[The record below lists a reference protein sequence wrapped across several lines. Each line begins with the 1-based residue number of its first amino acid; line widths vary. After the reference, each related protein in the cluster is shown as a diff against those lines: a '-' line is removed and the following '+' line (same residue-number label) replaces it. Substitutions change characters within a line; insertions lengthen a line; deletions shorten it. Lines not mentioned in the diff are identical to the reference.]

1 MINRNQ
7 VNADYTEERSWIF
20 LKSSDIWKFS
30 KHLYNTWLDKTLC
43 LKKCCLK
50 NGVFGKCISVC
61 ERGRIHIKQV
71 LKICKAIY
79 HQIHCHLYHLS
90 PFSTLES
97 KENGHKVARRNE
109 KAKIRQVTNEWVFG
123 GPHAP
128 YSTSSLVIWK
138 LSPTPDTLT
147 DPSPICIS
155 IPLLSWVIQL

>member
-109 KAKIRQVTNEWVFG
+109 KAKIRQVTKSHFKSPLHGFESQIC
-123 GPHAP
+123 H
-128 YSTSSLVIWK
+128 SQIWI
-138 LSPTPDTLT
+138 LSIFLLQYFLIKSFLT
-147 DPSPICIS
+147 N
-155 IPLLSWVIQL
+155 L